1 MRASC
6 MRTERI
12 NNAMIHARATRR
24 GLSVIP
30 RAIVAHPVPL
40 RHAVKVW
47 QGKPRASPALRGE
60 SLHAVKACP
69 VARRPYGL
77 ACHATMMDAG
87 QVDPMTGRPTIPCP
101 CTLCR
106 SAHASRVCRA
116 PMCAQSARMLS
127 ADHMPT
133 DDRRDRSA
141 SMRPYPVGAC
151 LPVWPDP
158 MRAQPTR
165 TGCAVHV
172 CPPRRRPAHAC
183 PDAD

>member
-1 MRASC
+1 
-6 MRTERI
+6 
-12 NNAMIHARATRR
+12 MIHGPDATGPFPYARDQICARM
-24 GLSVIP
+24 SNHA
-30 RAIVAHPVPL
+30 RAIVAHCVRRLPSMQASQAARKSVL
-40 RHAVKVW
+40 RV
-47 QGKPRASPALRGE
+47 E